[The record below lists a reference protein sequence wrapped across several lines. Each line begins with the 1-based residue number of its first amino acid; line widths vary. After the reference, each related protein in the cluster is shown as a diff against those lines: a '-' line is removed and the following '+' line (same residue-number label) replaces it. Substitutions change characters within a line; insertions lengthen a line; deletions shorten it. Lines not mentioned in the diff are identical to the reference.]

1 MPLPL
6 LGLIAALGGTAAL
19 GQGVAMPWLRER
31 ERKRESGIRE
41 GILAAAG
48 DDPAAQAEA
57 LMSGGLLDEAEYLDF
72 MTGRLDE
79 QGRNTRFG
87 TEQERLNSE
96 FGIEQERLGSV
107 QEDQSALDW
116 ERYVYGPERAAQGVD
131 RAGNPLP
138 IALDENTR
146 KTVERTDSALDVVD
160 RFSNDLEAYDAT
172 NPLTFPG
179 TEAARQKS
187 DLQTGLARSAG
198 EIVMNEAYR
207 RSGGNEP
214 SAEVLDQVRREFGF
228 PEDFTGM
235 MPGELPAIR
244 RTVEGYRGDLIRAR
258 EGVVQ
263 RNVGGVPAVDQDGTV
278 GGDQLRGERPAA
290 AAPATAAPA
299 AQTPRQAPQEYNYP
313 AYQQPERQSRAGG
326 PPPLLASES
335 GGDWGATN
343 DEGMVGRV
351 QFSPARLSE
360 ARQALGVDFTA
371 EEFRQSPKLQKAA
384 ERWHFNDIA
393 TYIQRTGL
401 EDSVGR
407 RIKGVPVT
415 IPGLIY
421 AAHIGGKAGMKKY
434 VESGGAYDPADSN
447 GTRISD
453 YVRMGARQIYG

>member
-1 MPLPL
+1 MRA
-6 LGLIAALGGTAAL
+6 GGWIASA
-19 GQGVAMPWLRER
+19 PSR
-31 ERKRESGIRE
+31 SGCTPSSRPSRS
-41 GILAAAG
+41 GSH
-48 DDPAAQAEA
+48 AEH
-57 LMSGGLLDEAEYLDF
+57 
-72 MTGRLDE
+72 E
-79 QGRNTRFG
+79 QG
-87 TEQERLNSE
+87 
-96 FGIEQERLGSV
+96 
-107 QEDQSALDW
+107 SALDW

-138 IALDENTR
+138 IALDENVR

-160 RFSNDLEAYDAT
+160 RVAEDLEAYDAT
-172 NPLTFPG
+172 SPLTIPG
-179 TEAARQKS
+179 MPGHREKA
-187 DLQTGLARSAG
+187 DLRTSLARGTG

-214 SAEVLDQVRREFGF
+214 SAEVLEQVRREFGF
-228 PEDFTGM
+228 PERFELM
-235 MPGELPAIR
+235 MPGELNAVKR
-244 RTVEGYRGDLIRAR
+244 SVEGYRGDLIRAR
-258 EGVVQ
+258 EGAVG
-263 RNVGGVPAVDQDGTV
+263 RNDQGGVPPVDQDGTV
-278 GGDQLRGERPAA
+278 GGDQLRGERP

-313 AYQQPERQSRAGG
+313 AYQTPGPQSRAGG

-360 ARQALGVDFTA
+360 ARSALGVDFTT
-371 EEFRQSPKLQKAA
+371 EEFRQSPKLQRAA

-401 EDSVGR
+401 ENSVNR

-421 AAHIGGKAGMKKY
+421 AAHIGGKAGMKKF